1 MDLSRKIRNRRSK
14 MKTEELKIKY
24 PSGFEHA
31 VHMTKE
37 EIEHHIRLMAALK
50 MFELGKIS
58 SGKASEFAGMSRAE
72 FFDACGRYRVSIFN
86 YPDEDAEKEIKSDF
100 DTAIKTS
107 KT

>member
-1 MDLSRKIRNRRSK
+1 

-31 VHMTKE
+31 VHMTKD

-58 SGKASEFAGMSRAE
+58 SGKASELAGMSRAE
-72 FFDACGRYRVSIFN
+72 FFEACGRYRVSIFN
-86 YPDEDAEKEIKSDF
+86 YPDEEAGKEIKSDF
-100 DTAIKTS
+100 DTAKKMS
-107 KT
+107 KA